1 MRVQRGGALKR
12 TTENFHMS
20 ELRSGV
26 FPVLVSAELETTE
39 DGGSEYVELWEGT
52 QAEVSIK
59 KNVVLAYGAN
69 RTRIAPKGDG
79 AWQLRASWPFDTTQ
93 PNEGYVD
100 TLELEV
106 NTSLPSLYNSPVYRK
121 KWFAGTGGDVDPVT
135 NYSARANATVRV
147 VEDCTNKIKSGL
159 PRQEASGKFKYLNL
173 AGVEA
178 EYATREL
185 AMAAELDD
193 RLAAIASIRDIEK
206 SAAKYLYQEAAF
218 MDVTGFIEYSSVFR
232 RTVTAGHPS
241 AITANYTGAGM
252 IWTTAE
258 IIAFEGVGAGGW
270 FVLPPDVQWHKDEP
284 RVTRAYG
291 QKTQIAYS
299 YTEITT
305 ASALLYKS
313 FGDAVLTHVPTP

>member
-1 MRVQRGGALKR
+1 LPFVFA
-12 TTENFHMS
+12 HPS
-20 ELRSGV
+20 LRRS
-26 FPVLVSAELETTE
+26 PTR
-39 DGGSEYVELWEGT
+39 LWEGT
-52 QAEVSIK
+52 QAEVSSK
-59 KNVVLAYGAN
+59 KNVAISFGAN
-69 RTRIAPKGDG
+69 RTRIGPKGDG

-106 NTSLPSLYNSPVYRK
+106 NASMPSLYNSPVYRK
-121 KWFAGTGGDVDPVT
+121 KWFAGVGGDVDPVT

-159 PRQEASGKFKYLNL
+159 PRQEANGKFKYRTL

-185 AMAAELDD
+185 AVAAELDD
-193 RLAAIASIRDIEK
+193 RLSAIASIRTIEK
-206 SAAKYLYQEAAF
+206 SAARYLYQESAF

-241 AITANYTGAGM
+241 AITANNTGAGM

-258 IIAFEGVGAGGW
+258 VIAFEGVGAGGW
-270 FVLPPDVQWHKDEP
+270 FVLPPDVQWHKDRP
-284 RVTRAYG
+284 RVVKVYG
-291 QKTQIAYS
+291 QKTQIVYT

-305 ASALLYKS
+305 ASALLYKPYGVAQLVHAPS
-313 FGDAVLTHVPTP
+313 A